1 MQAIETTVSAT
12 EFKAKCLALID
23 DMNRTKIPVVV
34 TKRGKR
40 VAEMRPAPSD
50 ANTEKS
56 FIGWMKGSVL
66 RYDDPF
72 APAIDPSEWNAL
84 K

>member
-1 MQAIETTVSAT
+1 MAATETTVSAT

-40 VAEMRPAPSD
+40 VAEMRPIVGD
-50 ANTEKS
+50 ARSERS
-56 FIGWMKGSVL
+56 LIGWMKGSVL

>member
-1 MQAIETTVSAT
+1 MATTETTVSAT

-34 TKRGKR
+34 TRRGKR
-40 VAEMRPAPSD
+40 VAEVRPVIAESND
-50 ANTEKS
+50 QRS
-56 FIGWMKGSVL
+56 LIGWMKGSVL

-72 APAIDPSEWNAL
+72 APAVDPNEWNAL